1 MTAFDSGQFGKNHF
15 SSAKPLICMGG
26 GYSDL
31 GNFKESQFSYRRTR
45 NVDTMSHSA
54 SFLHLNRLFESLS
67 FCAECSYVFYKG
79 EFNAAN
85 LLPASDVEEFF
96 ARNPIISIENTQSET
111 SDGFAQFGMKLSEAS
126 NTSAQVGKMPS
137 EVSDCFAQ
145 FWKMLSETSD
155 SFAQFGIMLS
165 EASDGFTAIET
176 CSFYSVD
183 SYFCTQG
190 FGLILPF
197 FKNLRENL
205 KKNKK
210 TCNFHLVDVFYL
222 LS

>member
-1 MTAFDSGQFGKNHF
+1 MNR
-15 SSAKPLICMGG
+15 I
-26 GYSDL
+26 
-31 GNFKESQFSYRRTR
+31 SQC
-45 NVDTMSHSA
+45 A
-54 SFLHLNRLFESLS
+54 SFLYLNGFPKSTS
-67 FCAECSYVFYKG
+67 FHAECSDAFYKR

-85 LLPASDVEEFF
+85 SLSASEAKEFF
-96 ARNPIISIENTQSET
+96 ARNSISVTDKVLSKV
-111 SDGFAQFGMKLSEAS
+111 SDTFSQVGNKSSEA
-126 NTSAQVGKMPS
+126 
-137 EVSDCFAQ
+137 SDCFAQ

-155 SFAQFGIMLS
+155 SFAQFEIMPS
-165 EASDGFTAIET
+165 ETSDDFTTIET

-183 SYFCTQG
+183 SYFGTQG